1 MYDAHMNCLIERLL
15 IAILLLALPVLSADK
30 KILIQASG
38 GQGWVSSDAA
48 LAKYRAA
55 AGSAAD
61 IVVVRSPADF
71 AREVVDADAVVGGIS
86 KELFPTAK
94 KLKWVQTIS
103 AGVEAYSFWPE
114 FVKSDVQLT
123 NCKVVQ
129 GPTIAD
135 HAFAMLLALTRGLYE
150 YIPNRSKRQWG
161 TRGSLPAGMTELPGM
176 TAVVVGAG
184 GIGTQIAQRASGF
197 GMKVVGVDPEDR
209 PLSNFFSEMVPPDQL
224 DQVLPKADVVFVAAP
239 LTPKS
244 ERMIASKQFDAMKQG
259 AYFIAVSRGKLYD
272 KAALV
277 KALDSKKLAGA
288 GLDVTDPEPLPA
300 EDSLWNFSNVVIT
313 PHIASAAEGSNQ
325 RRIGVIEDNIRRFSR
340 GIALT
345 HIVDKQKGY

>member
-1 MYDAHMNCLIERLL
+1 MNSVIERLL
-15 IAILLLALPVLSADK
+15 ISILLASAPALAADK
-30 KILIQASG
+30 KILIQASDR
-38 GQGWVSSDAA
+38 QSWVSSDSA

-55 AGSAAD
+55 SGAGAD
-61 IVVVRSPADF
+61 VVVVRSPAEF
-71 AREVVDADAVVGGIS
+71 KREVADADAVIGGIT
-86 KELFPTAK
+86 KQDFAAAK

-135 HAFAMLLALTRGLYE
+135 HAFAMLLALTRGLHE
-150 YIPNRSKRQWG
+150 YIPNRAKREWG
-161 TRGSLPAGMTELPGM
+161 SRTSTPEGMTELPGM
-176 TAVVVGAG
+176 TAVVIGAG
-184 GIGTQIAQRASGF
+184 GIGTQIAQRANGF
-197 GMKVVGVDPEDR
+197 GMRVIGVDPKDM
-209 PLSNFFSEMVPPDQL
+209 PVSNFFSEIVPPDRL
-224 DQVLPKADVVFVAAP
+224 DEVLPKADVVFVAAP

-244 ERMIASKQFDAMKQG
+244 ERMIASRQFDAMKRG

-272 KAALV
+272 KQALV

-300 EDSLWNFSNVVIT
+300 EDSLWNFANVVIT
-313 PHIASAAEGSNQ
+313 PHVASAAEGSNQ
-325 RRIGVIEDNIRRFSR
+325 RRIAVIEDNIRRFAR
-340 GIALT
+340 GEALT
-345 HIVDKQKGY
+345 HIVDKTQGY

>member
-1 MYDAHMNCLIERLL
+1 MNCAVKPLL
-15 IAILLLALPVLSADK
+15 ASILLLSTAALAADK
-30 KILIQASG
+30 KILIQASAR
-38 GQGWVSSDAA
+38 QGWVSSDAA

-55 AGSAAD
+55 AAPQAE
-61 IVVVRSPADF
+61 IVVVRSPAEF
-71 AREVVDADAVVGGIS
+71 SREVADADAVIGGIT
-86 KELFPTAK
+86 KENFAAAK

-135 HAFAMLLALTRGLYE
+135 HAFAMLLSLTRGLNE
-150 YIPNRSKRQWG
+150 YIPNRSRREWG
-161 TRGSLPAGMTELPGM
+161 SRSSTPPNMTELPGM

-184 GIGTQIAQRASGF
+184 GIGTQIAQRANGF
-197 GMKVVGVDPEDR
+197 GMTVIGVDPKDV
-209 PLSNFFSEMVPPDQL
+209 PVSNFFSEVVPPDRL
-224 DQVLPKADVVFVAAP
+224 DEVLPKADVVFVSAP

-244 ERMIASKQFDAMKQG
+244 ERMIASKQFEAMKQG

-272 KAALV
+272 KQALV
-277 KALDSKKLAGA
+277 KALDSRKLAGA

-300 EDSLWNFSNVVIT
+300 EDSLWNFPNVVIT
-313 PHIASAAEGSNQ
+313 PHVASAAEGSNQ
-325 RRIGVIEDNIRRFSR
+325 RRITVIEENIRRFAR
-340 GIALT
+340 GAALT
-345 HIVDKQKGY
+345 HVVDKAKGY